1 MAAIWLILKFKRA
14 ALIIHEFLEPHW
26 KSLSYILLQGLNKD
40 CFHTV
45 IFVLWLGWWMED
57 KKIDSITAFL
67 TECRGKSRICLY
79 GRQGAGWRTKRLG
92 IVFVFLWC
100 WILWGRWDGSVWR
113 GWRETGRRER
123 LFSLNKKIQIQ
134 RNHLCLHSMYVC
146 MHLAYQ
152 WSVSD
157 RHSAD
162 DQCVSSQRVL
172 GQLGVCWVVQVCGL
186 GCKTWTY
193 NTATH

>member
-1 MAAIWLILKFKRA
+1 MLNLYLLFQYFSHGMLKFKSA

-57 KKIDSITAFL
+57 KKIDSITASL

-100 WILWGRWDGSVWR
+100 WILWGWWDGSVWR
-113 GWRETGRRER
+113 GWRETDRRER
-123 LFSLNKKIQIQ
+123 LFSLIAERKKLFMLAQYVS
-134 RNHLCLHSMYVC
+134 CLSVEREWQARCWWPVC
-146 MHLAYQ
+146 VQSKGPGPAG
-152 WSVSD
+152 
-157 RHSAD
+157 
-162 DQCVSSQRVL
+162 CVL
-172 GQLGVCWVVQVCGL
+172 GGAGAWAR
-186 GCKTWTY
+186 T
-193 NTATH
+193 